1 MANNAYQ
8 SNYTGEEIDAL
19 LDKAKDSIIMKHLLG
34 GEKNLAQ
41 QELHDGYIY
50 FCHDTKNMWIDHLD
64 ENGVLVRSKVSSEYA
79 DKLRYIKD
87 GETVEIV
94 PENIATIQYVVD
106 SLSDVLKNSDFS
118 ELYIDTETT
127 LLEVLQALDS
137 RVSKLEAYH
146 GGSIFDRFTPTY
158 QTYGVSID
166 LSNSNPETSVT
177 YTDDAV
183 GMVAGSPDWY
193 KMSIF
198 NKIKPC
204 LFKNGAVVG
213 YLNPDNFA
221 QFADGTAADI
231 TSGNSGDVMIEI
243 PKTGYKITNAN
254 NVLTVQITNDPN
266 KDGFCYKAHTRANE
280 GDREKLYIGAFLG
293 SNKDS
298 KLRSISGVSPLS
310 ATTLTDFRTRAKAN
324 GTGYDLLAFYPMTLL
339 QCLYLIM
346 FKNLNS
352 QSALGQ
358 GYTGDTDWMYLQ
370 KNTGATVDKGMNYGS
385 SDNME
390 QMKFLGIE
398 DFWGNLYQ
406 WIDGLVS
413 TSDYHA
419 LVATDNFNDTG
430 DSYADLGALSTK
442 YIGGYMKEPQ
452 GNNDAGFIIS
462 STGGSSST
470 YFSDSADF
478 CGGCVPVFGGFF
490 GDGADAGA
498 FRLYVRYYP
507 DVAGDGVG
515 GRLMFL

>member
-1 MANNAYQ
+1 MKGNV
-8 SNYTGEEIDAL
+8 S
-19 LDKAKDSIIMKHLLG
+19 KAKG
-34 GEKNLAQ
+34 GGGGGGVTVADGKVYAMDGSRKI
-41 QELHDGYIY
+41 EL
-50 FCHDTKNMWIDHLD
+50 
-64 ENGVLVRSKVSSEYA
+64 V
-79 DKLRYIKD
+79 
-87 GETVEIV
+87 
-94 PENIATIQYVVD
+94 
-106 SLSDVLKNSDFS
+106 
-118 ELYIDTETT
+118 
-127 LLEVLQALDS
+127 QA
-137 RVSKLEAYH
+137 
-146 GGSIFDRFTPTY
+146 Y

-166 LSNSNPETSVT
+166 LSNSNPETAVT

-243 PKTGYKITNAN
+243 PKTGYKISKSGTT
-254 NVLTVQITNDPN
+254 LTVQITDDPN
-266 KDGFCYKAHTRANE
+266 KKGFSYKAHTRTE
-280 GDREKLYIGAFLG
+280 DGDREKLYIGAFLG
-293 SNKDS
+293 SNKDN
-298 KLRSISGVSPLS
+298 KLRSVSGVLPLNV
-310 ATTLTDFRTRAKAN
+310 TTLTDFRTYAKAN
-324 GTGYDLLAFYPMTLL
+324 GAGYDLFAFYPMTLL

-346 FKNLNS
+346 YKNLDS
-352 QSALGQ
+352 QTALGQ
-358 GYTGDTDWMYLQ
+358 GYVGDMDWAYGA
-370 KNTGATVDKGMNYGS
+370 KNTGATIDKGMSYGT
-385 SDNME
+385 SDQME

-430 DSYADLGALSTK
+430 ENYTDLGALSTK

-452 GNNDAGFIIS
+452 GNNDAGFIIG
-462 STGGSSST
+462 TGGGSSST
-470 YFSDSADF
+470 YFSDCADF
-478 CGGCVPVFGGFF
+478 CGGCVPVFGGCFD
-490 GDGADAGA
+490 DGAIAGA
-498 FRLYVRYYP
+498 FRLYVDCIP
-507 DVAGDGVG
+507 DSAGDVVG